1 MQTIDVQTNNQEQ
14 EEVSISEI
22 FFKYFRYWKW
32 FLISVAV
39 VLLTAFIY
47 VKYATSLYKVYS
59 SVLIKDNQN
68 GKAKLDY
75 NAFSDL
81 GINLPDSNFE
91 NEVELLKSKTLM
103 RQVVDSL
110 KIGVAYYKAENIK
123 KQEIYKNT
131 PLWVSVRNQTKPG
144 SFIIDSEDNNTFT
157 ITSQEENF
165 SRTFKIEEEITSPWG
180 LLAFKTNPFGMEKFP
195 IEVILQHPNYCP
207 SIQIVSLSKAS
218 SVVEISLTT
227 STPDKGEDI
236 INTLVYIYNKQA
248 IEEKN
253 YVATQTIRFIDERL
267 GVISGELQT
276 AEKQVEDYKHT
287 RGLTD
292 VTAEAQLFLSA
303 SDNYDR
309 RISEM
314 ETQLNLLRSIKAFLL
329 SPEHEGNVAPSNV
342 GLTDP
347 TILALLAR
355 YNEEILTKNRNSV
368 GMKENNPIIQEYQTR
383 IAQLKD
389 NIIKGIDISE
399 SGMQTTLKELRSQ
412 ESFYTSKVK
421 GLSTIERESRELYR
435 QKDIKESL
443 FIYLWQKQEETG
455 LSLAL
460 ATPNAIVVDAAATN
474 PSPVAPKRNIIL
486 LAALLIGLIIPI
498 LVIYIK
504 DLFDNKLRGKEQLLR
519 VVNAPFLGE
528 IPVNKS
534 DKPFPVS
541 NARSGIAE
549 KFRLVT
555 SNLNFIIPGNGAK
568 VIMVTSSHS
577 GEGKSFFSRNLAL
590 SLATLGKKTLLIDID
605 IRKSQMNKLLGISPE
620 AGVAMFL
627 ANKELDIWS
636 IVDQSKTFHKNLD
649 IMPVKIIPPNPA
661 ELLASDRLDVL
672 FEIVKDAYDYV
683 IVDTAPIS
691 LVADAYRINEFA
703 DATIFVTRANYTYKS
718 ALLEINSLYNNH
730 KLRNMTIVLNAV
742 SPSKR
747 YGYGYGYGYSYG
759 YGKKGDNYYIGEDNG

>member
-1 MQTIDVQTNNQEQ
+1 MQAIDVQTNNQEQ
-14 EEVSISEI
+14 EEVSIAEI

-47 VKYATSLYKVYS
+47 VRYATNLYKVYS

-110 KIGVAYYKAENIK
+110 GIGVAYYKAGNIK

-131 PLWVSVRNQTKPG
+131 PVWVSVRNQTNFG
-144 SFIIDSEDNNTFT
+144 SFVIDSKGDSVFT
-157 ITSQEENF
+157 ITSSEENF

-180 LLAFKTNPFGMEKFP
+180 LLAFKPNPFGMEEFP
-195 IEVILQHPNYCP
+195 IEVFLHHPSYYP
-207 SIQIVSLSKAS
+207 IIQIVSVSKAS
-218 SVVEISLTT
+218 SVVEISLITP
-227 STPDKGEDI
+227 TPDKGEDI

-267 GVISGELQT
+267 GVISGELRT
-276 AEKQVEDYKHT
+276 AEKKVEDYKHT

-292 VTAEAQLFLSA
+292 VAAEAQLFLSA

-314 ETQLNLLRSIKAFLL
+314 ETQLSLLRSIKAFLL

-347 TILALLAR
+347 TILDLLTR

-368 GMKENNPIIQEYQTR
+368 GMKENNPVIQEYKIR
-383 IAQLKD
+383 IAQLKND
-389 NIIKGIDISE
+389 IIKGIDISE

-412 ESFYTSKVK
+412 ENLYMSKVK
-421 GLSTIERESRELYR
+421 GLSSIERESRALYR

-460 ATPNAIVVDAAATN
+460 ATPNALVVDAAATDYN
-474 PSPVAPKRNIIL
+474 PVAPKRNIIL

-504 DLFDNKLRGKEQLLR
+504 DLFDNKIRGKEQLLQII
-519 VVNAPFLGE
+519 NAPFLGE
-528 IPVNKS
+528 IPVDKS
-534 DKPFPVS
+534 EKPFPVL
-541 NARSGIAE
+541 NARSEIAE
-549 KFRLVT
+549 KFRLIT
-555 SNLNFIIPGNGAK
+555 SNLSFVIPDSGSK
-568 VIMVTSSHS
+568 VIMVTSSQM
-577 GEGKSFFSRNLAL
+577 GEGKSFFSRNLA
-590 SLATLGKKTLLIDID
+590 SSFATLGKKTLLIDTD
-605 IRKSQMNKLLGISPE
+605 MRKSHMNKLLGISPE

-627 ANKELDIWS
+627 ANKEIDVWS
-636 IVDQSKTFHKNLD
+636 IIDQSKTFHKNLD
-649 IMPVKIIPPNPA
+649 IMPVKIFPPNPA
-661 ELLASDRLDVL
+661 ELLASDRLNLL
-672 FEIVKDAYDYV
+672 FETIKDVYDYV
-683 IVDTAPIS
+683 IVDTAPVSLIS
-691 LVADAYRINEFA
+691 DTYRINEFA
-703 DATIFVTRANYTYKS
+703 DATIFVTRADYTYKS
-718 ALLEINSLYNNH
+718 ALPEINSLYKNH
-730 KLRNMTIVLNAV
+730 KLHNITIVLNAV
-742 SPSKR
+742 TPPKY
-747 YGYGYGYGYSYG
+747 YGHGYYYNT
-759 YGKKGDNYYIGEDNG
+759 KGDSYYIEDAKE